1 MTVREFLLQHKNEK
15 IWLCPNIVSN
25 QLIGVQPYMCGVE
38 FNTIGNIPTMIMDS
52 EVVKSWRESEDN
64 LRCIIWRN
72 E

>member
-1 MTVREFLLQHKNEK
+1 MTVEKYLLEHKNEK

-25 QLIGVQPYMCGVE
+25 QPIGQQPYMCGVE
-38 FNTIGNIPTMIMDS
+38 FNNIGSIPTFILNS
-52 EVVKSWRESEDN
+52 EVVKSWKETEDN

>member
-1 MTVREFLLQHKNEK
+1 MKVKELVLQYKNDK

-25 QLIGVQPYMCGVE
+25 QPISQQPYMCGME
-38 FNTIGNIPTMIMDS
+38 FTSIGSIPTMIMDS
-52 EVVKSWRESEDN
+52 EVVKSWKESEDN